1 MSDSE
6 EKKEEKKDTK
16 EMLLAKIYSQLREI
30 EYLIRKIE
38 ERSGDR
44 RGDSRSMQLMGEE
57 EYPEEYN

>member
-38 ERSGDR
+38 EQSGDR
-44 RGDSRSMQLMGEE
+44 RGDSRSIQLMDEE
-57 EYPEEYN
+57 EYPEYK

>member
-38 ERSGDR
+38 EQSGDR
-44 RGDSRSMQLMGEE
+44 RGDSRSMQLMDEE
-57 EYPEEYN
+57 EYPEYK

>member
-6 EKKEEKKDTK
+6 EKKGTK

-38 ERSGDR
+38 GQSGDR
-44 RGDSRSMQLMGEE
+44 RGDSRSMQLMDEE
-57 EYPEEYN
+57 EYPEYG